1 MKPAP
6 KFARKHQRRF
16 IRLVWEAPTLAAA
29 IKVIREQA
37 ATFEPVESPGKSLGW
52 RRSLTLM
59 ANGLETGKPWS
70 TVIVRD
76 GNKKLPFAAFSVVP
90 IYTCPG
96 AGPCAAFCYSL
107 KAWQYPAALARQL
120 QNTLL
125 VKFAPEVIEAAYMAL
140 PQGTTFRLY
149 VDGDFD
155 SAETVDFWFRVINRR
170 PDVRVYGYSKS
181 WDLLAARTFP
191 ANYWLNLSSGGKHQK
206 TTAAELGANPQ
217 TRGEFLAIQTD
228 YHGERGFA
236 RYADPAYHRAVVAAA
251 RAQGIERPFS
261 CPGSCGDCT
270 KLGPACG
277 IPQFIGIT
285 IVNGVH

>member
-1 MKPAP
+1 MA
-6 KFARKHQRRF
+6 
-16 IRLVWEAPTLAAA
+16 
-29 IKVIREQA
+29 
-37 ATFEPVESPGKSLGW
+37 

-90 IYTCPG
+90 IFTCPG

-125 VKFAPEVIEAAYMAL
+125 IKFCPELIEAAFMKL

-206 TTAAELGANPQ
+206 TTAAELGENPQ
-217 TRGEFLAIQTD
+217 TRGEFLAIET
-228 YHGERGFA
+228 GLSWRA
-236 RYADPAYHRAVVAAA
+236 RFCPVCRSGLSSGRCGGRKGAGNRAAFFLPWFVRRLHKAGPRLRYPPIHRNHN
-251 RAQGIERPFS
+251 R
-261 CPGSCGDCT
+261 
-270 KLGPACG
+270 
-277 IPQFIGIT
+277 
-285 IVNGVH
+285 